1 MIKLSHTMVNM
12 YLSCPLCYKAH
23 YIDKWRP
30 KKVKSYFLFG
40 SSLDTALNDLLINRD
55 LDKSIALFK
64 DTWNNSCYKTS
75 IDYLKT
81 DLDQELLDHY
91 QMNEVVCPEYFSLLL
106 KGQLMIQ
113 AYHKEVLP
121 KIKEVVAI
129 QKPVKLVNKDGDEI
143 NGFLDAIVRKTD
155 DKLYLIDNKSSGS
168 KYSNLAPKE
177 NNQLPLYHYIIKNE
191 YPIEKA
197 GYIVM
202 MKKINKNKVKKCK
215 SCGAFNGSS
224 HKTCEKFVEK
234 NINGFAHTRQIKCT
248 KQVRCDGEFN
258 TTINP
263 SCDIQFVMNKI
274 ESEDEIR
281 VLNDFDKALY
291 GIKNQVFEKGPPS
304 KYGKCTYF
312 DIHEENNTSEF
323 YKK

>member
-23 YIDKWRP
+23 YVDKWRP

-40 SSLDTALNDLLINRD
+40 SALDTALNDLLITRSQG
-55 LDKSIALFK
+55 KSIDLFR
-64 DTWNNSCYKTS
+64 TVWNTKCYGQN
-75 IDYLKT
+75 IDWLKT

-91 QMNEVVCPEYFSLLL
+91 QITGDNKEYFSILL
-106 KGQLMIQ
+106 KGQLMIE
-113 AYHKEVLP
+113 AYYKEVLP

-129 QKPVKLVNKDGDEI
+129 QKPVKLLNKDGDEI
-143 NGFLDAIVRKTD
+143 NGFLDAIIRKTD

-168 KYSNLAPKE
+168 KYTSDAPKT

-202 MKKINKNKVKKCK
+202 QKKINKNKVKECK
-215 SCGAFNGSS
+215 NCGAFNSSS
-224 HKTCEKFVEK
+224 HKTCDKIVDK
-234 NINGFAHTRQIKCT
+234 NIGFTNPRQI
-248 KQVRCDGEFN
+248 RCNGQFL

-263 SCDIQFVMNKI
+263 SCDIQTVFNKI
-274 ESEDEIR
+274 EPEDEIR

-291 GIKNQVFEKGPPS
+291 GIKNQIFEKGPPS

-312 DIHEENNTSEF
+312 DIHEENNTREF

>member
-1 MIKLSHTMVNM
+1 MVNM

-91 QMNEVVCPEYFSLLL
+91 QMDEVVCPEYFSLLL

-168 KYSNLAPKE
+168 KYSNLAVKE
-177 NNQLPLYHYIIKNE
+177 NNQLPLYHYIIKDE
-191 YPIEKA
+191 YSIEKA

-202 MKKINKNKVKKCK
+202 MKKINKNKVKECK
-215 SCGAFNGSS
+215 SCGAFNNSS
-224 HKTCEKFVEK
+224 HKTCSAELLS
-234 NINGFAHTRQIKCT
+234 GFGKELVKR
-248 KQVRCDGEFN
+248 RCSGQFN

-274 ESEDEIR
+274 EPEDEIR

-291 GIKNQVFEKGPPS
+291 GIKNQIFEKGPPS

>member
-1 MIKLSHTMVNM
+1 M

-23 YIDKWRP
+23 YVDKWRP

-40 SSLDTALNDLLINRD
+40 SALDTALNDLLITRSQG
-55 LDKSIALFK
+55 KSIDLFR
-64 DTWNNSCYKTS
+64 TVWNTKCYGQN
-75 IDYLKT
+75 IDWLKT

-91 QMNEVVCPEYFSLLL
+91 QITGDNKEYFSILL
-106 KGQLMIQ
+106 KGQLMIE
-113 AYHKEVLP
+113 AYYKEVLP

-129 QKPVKLVNKDGDEI
+129 QKPVKLLNKDGDEI
-143 NGFLDAIVRKTD
+143 NGFLDAIIRKTD

-168 KYSNLAPKE
+168 KYTSDAPKT

-202 MKKINKNKVKKCK
+202 QKKINKNKVKECK
-215 SCGAFNGSS
+215 NCGAFNSSS
-224 HKTCEKFVEK
+224 HKTCDKIVDK
-234 NINGFAHTRQIKCT
+234 NIGFTNPRQI
-248 KQVRCDGEFN
+248 RCNGQFL

-263 SCDIQFVMNKI
+263 SCDIQTVFNKI
-274 ESEDEIR
+274 EPEDEIR

-291 GIKNQVFEKGPPS
+291 GIKNQIFEKGPPS

-312 DIHEENNTSEF
+312 DIHEENNTREF

>member
-1 MIKLSHTMVNM
+1 MVNM

-23 YIDKWRP
+23 YVDKWRP

-40 SSLDTALNDLLINRD
+40 SALDTALNDLLITRSQG
-55 LDKSIALFK
+55 KSIDLFR
-64 DTWNNSCYKTS
+64 TVWNTKCYGQN
-75 IDYLKT
+75 IDWLKT

-91 QMNEVVCPEYFSLLL
+91 QITGDNKEYFSILL
-106 KGQLMIQ
+106 KGQLMIE
-113 AYHKEVLP
+113 AYYKEVLP

-129 QKPVKLVNKDGDEI
+129 QKPVKLLNKDGDEI
-143 NGFLDAIVRKTD
+143 NGFLDAIIRKTD

-168 KYSNLAPKE
+168 KYTSDAPKT

-202 MKKINKNKVKKCK
+202 QKKINKNKVKECK
-215 SCGAFNGSS
+215 NCGAFNSSS
-224 HKTCEKFVEK
+224 HKTCDKIVDK
-234 NINGFAHTRQIKCT
+234 NIGFTNPRQI
-248 KQVRCDGEFN
+248 RCNGQFL

-263 SCDIQFVMNKI
+263 SCDIQTVFNKI
-274 ESEDEIR
+274 EPEDEIR

-291 GIKNQVFEKGPPS
+291 GIKNQIFEKGPPS

-312 DIHEENNTSEF
+312 DIHEENNTREF